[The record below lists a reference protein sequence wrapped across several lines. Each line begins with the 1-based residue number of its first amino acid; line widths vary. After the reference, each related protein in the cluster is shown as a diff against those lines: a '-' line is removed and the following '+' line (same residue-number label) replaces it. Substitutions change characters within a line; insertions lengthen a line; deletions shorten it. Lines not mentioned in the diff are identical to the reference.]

1 MRRSLRVKFFLL
13 TSLLLNVLLAYVL
26 VVTYTTYT
34 ESLNYYKLQIKNLT
48 EEIENLK
55 KEQEIIKNQLNYYRN
70 QTLYY
75 SSSLTGGVEGYSVIE
90 GISEVNLVAVRI
102 VEASVFGYK
111 LDGTTLKGCIVLK
124 HGSGD
129 VLVSTE
135 PKIGID
141 LQSSLRLAVHVAE
154 NVTLTRLTETDVI
167 LKVTAKEE
175 VDIID
180 GPSAGAAITVAIIAA
195 IKHEKLNSSVY
206 VTGTINP
213 DGSIGQVGG
222 IPEKA
227 LAAAKEGCKLF
238 LVPEGQDSVVVWRER
253 ERRTPI
259 FTVIVREPYT
269 IKLEEFLKMNGYSDV
284 KVLEVENITQTYNL
298 MRLQQG

>member
-1 MRRSLRVKFFLL
+1 MSKGSRVKVFLFI
-13 TSLLLNVLLAYVL
+13 SLLLNVSLAYVL
-26 VVTYTTYT
+26 TVTYTTYT
-34 ESLNYYKLQIKNLT
+34 ESLNYYKLQVENLT

-75 SSSLTGGVEGYSVIE
+75 SSSLTGEVEGYSIVE
-90 GISEVNLVAVRI
+90 GFSEVSLVAVRV
-102 VEASVFGYK
+102 VEASIFGYK
-111 LDGTTLKGCIVLK
+111 LEGTTLKGYITLK

-129 VLVSTE
+129 VLVNTE

-141 LQSSLRLAVHVAE
+141 LQSSLRLAVYVAE
-154 NVTLTRLTETDVI
+154 NVTSTRLTETDVI
-167 LKVTAKEE
+167 LKVTAKGE

-180 GPSAGAAITVAIIAA
+180 GPSAGAAIASAIIAA
-195 IKHEKLNSSVY
+195 IKQEKLNSSVY

-227 LAAAKEGCKLF
+227 LAAAGEACKLF
-238 LVPEGQDSVVVWRER
+238 LVPEGQDRG
-253 ERRTPI
+253 I
-259 FTVIVREPYT
+259 
-269 IKLEEFLKMNGYSDV
+269 
-284 KVLEVENITQTYNL
+284 
-298 MRLQQG
+298 